1 MRSQREGVAMK
12 KKTRL
17 SEIFDRSVSFKD
29 NVRLQKL
36 VLVAVLFLTVYL
48 ILIFVSMP
56 ARLDVAVGRPS
67 PRTIYAPRDAED
79 SYATE
84 QLREE
89 AARNVSD
96 VYDYDPLV
104 LEGALAEI
112 DYFFDQVVEINRMI
126 DELETVDEE
135 TNDLNDEP
143 ETEDNETDD
152 INDELETEDIIEMF
166 QDLLPEELSDD
177 TLASLLTNEENL
189 RDLQERLNNSVKEV
203 FEGGIREN
211 EEESARRRLTQE
223 IALYPSSASLKR
235 VAEALVEPLVEV
247 NEFYNEEATEEKKE
261 LAREEVEPV
270 IILRN
275 TLIVSEGEP
284 VTEHQYSQ
292 LEDLGLIRGQ
302 RADYP
307 AYTGLLLL
315 LLIVFVLV
323 GIYMSIFVKEVFSS
337 PRLLLLLGIVVV
349 ITLIFCVAANYF
361 SGYLI
366 PVAIGVILITVLFG
380 YKLALIINL
389 VLALAVGLITGGDFS
404 FMTVALT
411 GGLVSIYAVT
421 RLSQRSDLARAGF
434 FVAVTNAVVIISSY
448 LYFGNVSLE
457 YDSLINF
464 SYSMMA
470 GIGNGIFSSVVAIGL
485 LPYLESFFGVT
496 TAITLLELSNPNHP
510 LLKEMLLKA
519 PGTYYHSMMVSNLA
533 ESAAEKVNAD
543 ALLTRVGAYYHDI
556 GKLKRPYFFS
566 ENQLSGDNPHTKLTP
581 NLSSLVIGAHPKDG
595 VDIGKKKRLP
605 EPILEIVGQHH
616 GTSMVSFFY
625 QKALES
631 GNREEIS
638 SDKFRYEGPK
648 PQSKEAA
655 IVMLADAVEAG
666 VRSLSKPS
674 SSRVETMARRM
685 IKDKLEDGQLD
696 QSDLTLKELD
706 QIAESFI
713 YIMSGIYHQRVEY
726 PEKTLKAE
734 LESGA

>member
-1 MRSQREGVAMK
+1 MK

-17 SEIFDRSVSFKD
+17 SEIFDRSVAFKD
-29 NVRLQKL
+29 NIRLQKL

-48 ILIFVSMP
+48 ILVFVSMP
-56 ARLDVAVGRPS
+56 ARLDISVGRPS

-79 SYATE
+79 SYATD

-89 AARNVSD
+89 AAKNVAD

-112 DYFFDQVVEINRMI
+112 DRFFDEVVEINEM
-126 DELETVDEE
+126 
-135 TNDLNDEP
+135 
-143 ETEDNETDD
+143 
-152 INDELETEDIIEMF
+152 NDELETEEKIDML
-166 QDLLPEELSDD
+166 QDLLPEELAPE
-177 TLASLLTNEENL
+177 TAASLLTSEDNL
-189 RDLQERLNNSVKEV
+189 RDLQERLNNSTREV
-203 FEGGIREN
+203 FEDGIKEN

-223 IALYPSSASLKR
+223 IALYPSSADLKR
-235 VAEALVEPLVEV
+235 VAEALVKPMVEV
-247 NEFYNEEATEEKKE
+247 NKFYNDEATEEKKE

-284 VTEHQYSQ
+284 VTAHQYSQ

-307 AYTGLLLL
+307 AYLGLFLLLVV
-315 LLIVFVLV
+315 VFVLV
-323 GIYMSIFVKEVFSS
+323 GIYMSIFSREVFSS
-337 PRLLLLLGIVVV
+337 PILLLLMGIVVV

-366 PVAIGVILITVLFG
+366 PVAIGVILLTVIFG

-389 VLALAVGLITGGDFS
+389 VLVLMVGLITGGDFS

-434 FVAVTNAVVIISSY
+434 FVAVTNAVVIISTY
-448 LYFGNVSLE
+448 LFFGNVSLE
-457 YDSLINF
+457 YDSLISF

-470 GIGNGIFSSVVAIGL
+470 GVGNGIFSSVVAIGL
-485 LPYLESFFGVT
+485 LPYLENIFGVT
-496 TAITLLELSNPNHP
+496 TAITLLELSNPNHS

-533 ESAAEKVNAD
+533 ESAAETVNAD
-543 ALLTRVGAYYHDI
+543 ALLTRVGSYYHDI

-566 ENQLSGDNPHTKLTP
+566 ENQLSGDNPHSRLTP

-595 VDIGKKKRLP
+595 VDIGRKHRLP
-605 EPILEIVGQHH
+605 EPILEIAGQHH

-631 GNREEIS
+631 GCREEVS
-638 SDKFRYEGPK
+638 PDKFRYEGPK
-648 PQSKEAA
+648 PQTKEAA

-666 VRSLSKPS
+666 VRSLNKPS
-674 SSRVETMARRM
+674 SSRVEAMVRRM

-706 QIAESFI
+706 HIAESFI
-713 YIMSGIYHQRVEY
+713 YIMSGIYHHRIEY
-726 PEKTLKAE
+726 PEKTLQAE
-734 LESGA
+734 LEGGA